1 MNVRPCFCS
10 ALFLFGPVFVRPCI
24 STNKCKKIGIQFELC
39 KWKGVMSHQCQHYLP
54 CLEGLNLEEQGHS
67 RKPSLIGD
75 YLAVP
80 SDWFESRGSL
90 SQHCGGVRFNYI
102 SCYYLVSEQRF
113 S

>member
-10 ALFLFGPVFVRPCI
+10 ALFLFGPASQLINV
-24 STNKCKKIGIQFELC
+24 KKLEFSLC

-75 YLAVP
+75 YLAVS